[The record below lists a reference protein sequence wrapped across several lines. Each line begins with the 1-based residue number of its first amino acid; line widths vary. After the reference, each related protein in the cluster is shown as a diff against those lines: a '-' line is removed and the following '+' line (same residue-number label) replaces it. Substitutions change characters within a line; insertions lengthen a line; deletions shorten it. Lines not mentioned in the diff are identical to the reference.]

1 MKSDSLEQMQVNVT
15 ASSPRD
21 HATSINES
29 DPSERGSIAEQEIPT
44 IENNRLSNS

>member
-1 MKSDSLEQMQVNVT
+1 MKSDSPKQIQVNVT
-15 ASSPRD
+15 ASSPRE

-29 DPSERGSIAEQEIPT
+29 DPSERGSIAEQEIPK